1 MSYLGMNAKTG
12 RRITGADHLSQSV
25 GKIIGTSVG
34 TRVRRRPFGSVAPDL
49 VDAPAHAATLLQL
62 YAAAATALLAWEP
75 RLTLR
80 TITAHAEAATP
91 GVLLFEL
98 SGEALIDNEV
108 RPVSLSTRIGA

>member
-12 RRITGADHLSQSV
+12 RRITGAEHLSQSI
-25 GKIIGTSVG
+25 GKVIGTSVG
-34 TRVRRRPFGSVAPDL
+34 TRQRRRPFGSVAPDL

-80 TITAHAEAATP
+80 SITARVDAEAP
-91 GVLLFEL
+91 GVLVFEL
-98 SGEALIDNEV
+98 SGEALVDNEV